1 MITIAV
7 VEDNEFNMALVSDVL
22 EHAGYRVLAF
32 EDAESAI
39 PAIREQLPDLI
50 LMDIHLPGT
59 NGMQATQ
66 LLKGDDLTRH
76 IPIIALTAHAMD
88 GDRETMLAAGCDD
101 YASKPIRY
109 KQFLLLLEEVLARSE
124 R

>member
-59 NGMQATQ
+59 SGMQATQ
-66 LLKGDDLTRH
+66 LLKGDDLTCH
-76 IPIIALTAHAMD
+76 IPIIALTADAMD
-88 GDRETMLAAGCDD
+88 GDRETMLAVGCDD

-109 KQFLLLLEEVLARSE
+109 KQFLLLLEEVLARGE